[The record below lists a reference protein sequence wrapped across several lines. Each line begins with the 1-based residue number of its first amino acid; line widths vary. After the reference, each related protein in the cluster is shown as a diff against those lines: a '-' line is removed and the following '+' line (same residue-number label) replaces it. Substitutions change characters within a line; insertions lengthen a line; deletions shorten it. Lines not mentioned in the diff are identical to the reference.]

1 MNYIYLYF
9 KSRIMSSSVAAVEFA
24 KRHPSLSNIQFAE
37 KLLRIKSTSEKFKKC
52 SGDKTFQNE
61 KLNKYT
67 SLEDKIKEI
76 RNDYINKKRGIIKLT
91 GSSTPFKRP
100 YDFSNE
106 NLIGVDLKNKDLR
119 KANFTSSYI
128 IDENQ
133 KKKGADFSGSNLKG
147 VDLTQTKLN
156 GSIFINSDLTGAK
169 VYLSDANYSNAKL
182 DDAEIKLSDGFLFLS
197 LLDGSVSYHT
207 LFNTINSIDDKYYK
221 IKISLMKRI
230 IVMMGSTIKSKDDKI
245 IADLIIDNVLSKE
258 YYLDDK
264 EIYKDTKYL
273 FRVKY
278 SDNYFD
284 GNLFK
289 NEFFKRNLS
298 FCLDVVSQLY
308 KDEQSYNILKRRCY
322 NFMITNNNEFIELMA
337 LSLYHENKDI
347 QEKARRLYKKYL
359 DLKYVKPFV
368 EKEDFG
374 NGNHEVDWSKKDY
387 NNYILLSDNKYYSNN
402 IDPDDV
408 NAIIIS
414 HENLTNMLF
423 SHSTE
428 HEIMWNNFSLYIDD
442 EKKYMDKI
450 NYYDLFNNDFKIFKN
465 NYNKNLNKV
474 MCYKILP
481 MLNLGD
487 FYNQFYFAFIGN
499 AIIPE
504 QMLVSIEVKKKL
516 DDIFNKFL
524 VLPNKN
530 IKYHLLKEEHYQE
543 LCQSLEIESLN
554 NEEKAKY
561 LLSLATLF
569 VKYSSSAVF
578 GTEKKSPKTLR
589 SYAYALLCKAS
600 ELNVDLMNNS
610 FDDWKDELLGLGN
623 VSTYTDVLFSKMSSY
638 MKKNFN
644 NIYNVIMPPHWR

>member
-1 MNYIYLYF
+1 
-9 KSRIMSSSVAAVEFA
+9 MSSSVAAVEFA

-37 KLLRIKSTSEKFKKC
+37 KLLRIKSTSEKLKKC

-67 SLEDKIKEI
+67 LLEDKIKEI

-119 KANFTSSYI
+119 KANFISSYS
-128 IDENQ
+128 IDKNS
-133 KKKGADFSGSNLKG
+133 KDKDVDFSGSNLRG
-147 VDLTQTKLN
+147 VDLTNTKLN

-169 VYLSDANYSNAKL
+169 VYLDDANYSNAKL
-182 DDAEIKLSDGFLFLS
+182 DDAEIKFSDKFFFLS
-197 LLDGSVSYHT
+197 LMDGSLSHHT
-207 LFNTINSIDDKYYK
+207 RFDTINSIDDKYYK

-230 IVMMGSTIKSKDDKI
+230 IFMMDSTIKSEDDKI

-264 EIYKDTKYL
+264 EIYEATKYFL
-273 FRVKY
+273 RIKY
-278 SDNYFD
+278 KNHYFD

-298 FCLDVVSQLY
+298 FYLDVVSELYKYEQLY
-308 KDEQSYNILKRRCY
+308 SISKRRCY
-322 NFMITNNNEFIELMA
+322 KFMITNNNEFIELMA
-337 LSLYHENKDI
+337 LSLYHDNKDI

-387 NNYILLSDNKYYSNN
+387 NNYILLSDNNYYFNK

-423 SHSTE
+423 SNDTE

-442 EKKYMDKI
+442 ENKAMERI
-450 NYYDLFNNDFKIFKN
+450 NYYDLFNNDFKIFKS

-487 FYNQFYFAFIGN
+487 FYNQFYSAFIGN
-499 AIIPE
+499 AIISE
-504 QMLVSIEVKKKL
+504 QKLVSIEVKKKL
-516 DDIFNKFL
+516 DNIFNKFL

-530 IKYHLLKEEHYQE
+530 IRYHLLKEEHYQE

-578 GTEKKSPKTLR
+578 GTEKKSPKALR

-623 VSTYTDVLFSKMSSY
+623 VSTCTDVLFSKMSSY